1 VNLIPVLEPEIVRGD
16 ANANGVI
23 EPLADGITALNYLF
37 VGGST
42 VSCLDTL
49 DCNDDASVNLA
60 DPIMLLTWGFAMG
73 SPLPAPFPDCG
84 ADPTDDLLS
93 CDASGCP

>member
-1 VNLIPVLEPEIVRGD
+1 M
-16 ANANGVI
+16 
-23 EPLADGITALNYLF
+23 DGITALNYLF

-84 ADPTDDLLS
+84 VDPTDGDGLT
-93 CDASGCP
+93 CDNYNCP